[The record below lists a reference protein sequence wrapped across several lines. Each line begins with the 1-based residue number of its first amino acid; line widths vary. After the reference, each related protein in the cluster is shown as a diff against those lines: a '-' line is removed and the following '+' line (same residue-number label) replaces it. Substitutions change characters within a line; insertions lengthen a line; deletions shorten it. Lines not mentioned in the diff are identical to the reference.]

1 MELSR
6 RISELERPTGTN
18 IASLVD
24 QVQAALV
31 NLNATV
37 IAATNSYLSSG
48 TVNMANLSASGNV
61 TASGHVNGIGGLR
74 SVGAFNTDITVYP
87 GARQPMWQNNN
98 GIIGYAP
105 STQVKK
111 TNIRDVPFTAEDVRA
126 CTPSMFS
133 YIAQMQIR
141 DDPNNEFYDPEY
153 EVPAE
158 AGLFAEELIAHGL
171 EAFVIYEN
179 DGVTPAGVD
188 YAGFGAVANLVAIRD
203 LHERLAVQEA
213 ALALASIQP

>member
-1 MELSR
+1 MSEYRTPPGESLEPIVKAQMEFSR

-37 IAATNSYLSSG
+37 I
-48 TVNMANLSASGNV
+48 MANLSASGNV

-158 AGLFAEELIAHGL
+158 AGLFAEELIAHGR
-171 EAFVIYEN
+171 Y
-179 DGVTPAGVD
+179 P
-188 YAGFGAVANLVAIRD
+188 
-203 LHERLAVQEA
+203 
-213 ALALASIQP
+213 